1 MSVVALSVRSKRG
14 AHALL
19 VLLTV
24 LWGSNWIFLKFAL
37 AHASPVVFN
46 AQRALVAVATLFA
59 WLIATHRLRLPRAWW
74 PIVITG
80 FFQTTLNFGAT
91 AMAVAGGGAGRAS
104 VLVFTMP
111 FWTLLIAAPV
121 LGERVRGAQ
130 WIAITFALV
139 GLTLVVQPWDW
150 HGDLS
155 ARGWAVLSGFAWA
168 AGTVLTKYYQR
179 DVNLDATNFIAWQ
192 MAAGAIPLAMLPFI
206 GTYPAT
212 QWSVTQVLLLIQVG
226 AVSTAL
232 GFLLWVL
239 ILQWLPAGTAS
250 MNMLAI
256 PVIALVSSM
265 IIFGETLDAVEWVG
279 IGCIAAGLALV
290 TARNLGARSRAVAK
304 ARNRAGG

>member
-1 MSVVALSVRSKRG
+1 VSIVPFSVQSKRG
-14 AHALL
+14 AYALL
-19 VLLTV
+19 MLLTV
-24 LWGSNWIFLKFAL
+24 LWGSNWIFLKFAF

-46 AQRALVAVATLFA
+46 AQRAWVAVATLFA
-59 WLIATHRLRLPRAWW
+59 WLIVARRLRLPRAWW
-74 PIVITG
+74 PIVVTG

-130 WIAITFALV
+130 WIAIAFALL
-139 GLTLVVQPWDW
+139 GLALVVQPWNW
-150 HGDLS
+150 QGDLS

-168 AGTVLTKYYQR
+168 VGSVLTKYYQR
-179 DVNLDATNFIAWQ
+179 DVDLDATNFIAWQ
-192 MAAGAIPLAMLPFI
+192 MAAGAIPLAILPFT
-206 GTYPAT
+206 GVYPAT

-226 AVSTAL
+226 AISTAL

-265 IIFGETLDAVEWVG
+265 IIFGETLDTVEWIG
-279 IGCIAAGLALV
+279 IACIAAGLALV
-290 TARNLGARSRAVAK
+290 TTRNFRARWRAAAK
-304 ARNRAGG
+304 AQDRVAG